1 MLRKELVDQV
11 LKFRDER
18 DWKQFHTPK
27 NLAESIVIESSELL
41 EIFQWIESS
50 KSKEKAEE
58 NLDKVKD
65 EVADVLV
72 YLTYFCDDLGIDPDE
87 AVAEKMSKNAG
98 KYPAEKAKG
107 NSKKYTEL

>member
-1 MLRKELVDQV
+1 MLKKELVDQL
-11 LKFRDER
+11 LKFRDDR

-27 NLAESIVIESSELL
+27 DLAESIVIESSELL

-50 KSKEKAEE
+50 KSKERAEE
-58 NLDKVKD
+58 KLDKVKD

-72 YLTYFCDDLGIDPDE
+72 YLAYFCNDLGIDPDE
-87 AVAEKMSKNAG
+87 AVAEKMKKNAE
-98 KYPAEKAKG
+98 KYPIDKANG